1 MSLLHLIKDKYRI
14 VSIIGMSKNSGKTVT
29 LNRLIQE
36 AMEEGIPIGM
46 TSIGRDGES
55 LDRVTETEKPR
66 IFAEENSIIATTT
79 GLLEMG
85 DASIEILKVTP
96 YATPLGNVVI
106 GRVKSPGYIEIAG
119 PQTLKDIRD
128 VCDRMLA
135 LGARFVVIDGA
146 IDRKSSA
153 APAISEATI
162 LSSGAI
168 LSRDINRVLEETIH
182 TVGLLSLPQVSK
194 DYLEK
199 SKDLIFKN
207 KIGIIDNNMRVKEI
221 PLDTALGQGHKIGE
235 YLDED
240 SRVLIL
246 PGSLVRGTLDDITR
260 STRAYKNIDI
270 VVADGTKVFIP
281 PKDYLVFKRMEISIK
296 VVFPINLIG
305 ITINPYS
312 PSGYFFEP
320 KSFLEKMKEYIKD
333 IPVMDIMLGGD

>member
-1 MSLLHLIKDKYRI
+1 MSLLQLIKDKYRI

-29 LNRLIQE
+29 LNKLIQE
-36 AMEEGIPIGM
+36 DMEEGIPIGM

-66 IFAEENSIIATTT
+66 IFAEENTIIATTT
-79 GLLEMG
+79 SLLEMG

-96 YATPLGNVVI
+96 FTTPLGHVVI

-119 PQTLKDIRD
+119 PQSLRDIRY
-128 VCDRMLA
+128 VCDIMLG
-135 LGARFVVIDGA
+135 LGARFVIIDGA

-162 LSSGAI
+162 LSTGAI

-182 TVGLLSLPQVSK
+182 TVDLLSLPQIEE
-194 DYLEK
+194 DDLEK
-199 SKDLIFKN
+199 ARKLIFED
-207 KIGIIDNNMRVKEI
+207 KIGVISKNGEIDIIPI
-221 PLDTALGQGHKIGE
+221 DTALGKGHRIGE

-240 SRVLIL
+240 SRYLVV
-246 PGSLVRGTLDDITR
+246 PGSLVKGTLEDITR

-281 PKDYLVFKRMEISIK
+281 PKDYLFFKRIGISIK
-296 VVFPINLIG
+296 VAYPINLIG
-305 ITINPYS
+305 LTVNPYS

-320 KSFLEKMKEYIKD
+320 KNFLEKMKEYIKD

>member
-29 LNRLIQE
+29 LNKLIQE
-36 AMEEGIPIGM
+36 AMEEVIPIGM

-55 LDRVTETEKPR
+55 IDKVSETEKPR
-66 IFAEENSIIATTT
+66 IFAEENTIIATTT
-79 GLLEMG
+79 ALLEMG

-96 YATPLGNVVI
+96 FTTPLGDVVI
-106 GRVKSPGYIEIAG
+106 GRVKSAGYIEIAG
-119 PQTLKDIRD
+119 PQTLKDIRY
-128 VCDRMLA
+128 VCDTMLG

-162 LSSGAI
+162 LSTGAI
-168 LSRDINRVLEETIH
+168 LSRDINRVIEETIH
-182 TVGLLSLPQVSK
+182 TVGLLSLPQV
-194 DYLEK
+194 EK
-199 SKDLIFKN
+199 RYIEKARALILDN
-207 KIGIIDNNMRVKEI
+207 KIAVIDKNGEVEEI
-221 PLDTALGQGHKIGE
+221 PLNTALGKGHKIGQ
-235 YLDED
+235 YLGED
-240 SRVLIL
+240 SRALII
-246 PGSLVRGTLDDITR
+246 PGSLVKGTLEDITR

-270 VVADGTKVFIP
+270 VVGDGTKVFIT
-281 PKDYLVFKRMEISIK
+281 PKDYLLFKRIGISIK

-320 KSFLEKMKEYIKD
+320 KNFLEKMKEYIKD
-333 IPVMDIMLGGD
+333 IPVMDIMLGGE

>member
-29 LNRLIQE
+29 LNKLIQE
-36 AMEEGIPIGM
+36 AMEEVIPIGM

-55 LDRVTETEKPR
+55 IDKVSETEKPR
-66 IFAEENSIIATTT
+66 IFAEENTIIATTT
-79 GLLEMG
+79 ALLEMG

-96 YATPLGNVVI
+96 FTTPLGDVVI
-106 GRVKSPGYIEIAG
+106 GRVKSAGYIEIAG
-119 PQTLKDIRD
+119 PQTLKDIRY
-128 VCDRMLA
+128 VCDTMLG

-162 LSSGAI
+162 LSTGAI

-182 TVGLLSLPQVSK
+182 TVGLLSLPQVE
-194 DYLEK
+194 EK
-199 SKDLIFKN
+199 YIDKARELILNN
-207 KIGIIDNNMRVKEI
+207 KIAVIDKNGEVDEI
-221 PLDTALGQGHKIGE
+221 PLDTALGKGHKIGE
-235 YLDED
+235 HLGKD
-240 SRVLIL
+240 SRVLII
-246 PGSLVRGTLDDITR
+246 PGSLVKGTLEDITR

-270 VVADGTKVFIP
+270 VVGDGTKVFIP
-281 PKDYLVFKRMEISIK
+281 PKDYLLFKRIGISIK

-320 KSFLEKMKEYIKD
+320 KNFLEKMREYIKD
-333 IPVMDIMLGGD
+333 IPVMDIMLGGE

>member
-36 AMEEGIPIGM
+36 AMEEVIPIGM

-55 LDRVTETEKPR
+55 LDIVSETEKPR
-66 IFAEENSIIATTT
+66 IFAEENTIIATTT
-79 GLLEMG
+79 SLLEMG

-96 YATPLGNVVI
+96 FTTPLGDVVI

-119 PQTLKDIRD
+119 PQSLKDIRY
-128 VCDRMLA
+128 VCDIMLG
-135 LGARFVVIDGA
+135 LGARFIVIDGA

-162 LSSGAI
+162 LSTGAI
-168 LSRDINRVLEETIH
+168 LSRDINRVFEETIH
-182 TVGLLSLPQVSK
+182 TVELLSLPQVEEK
-194 DYLEK
+194 YLKKARE
-199 SKDLIFKN
+199 LILAN
-207 KIGIIDNNMRVKEI
+207 KIAVINEKGEVDEI
-221 PLDTALGQGHKIGE
+221 PLDTALGKGHKIGQH
-235 YLDED
+235 LGED
-240 SRVLIL
+240 SRVLTI
-246 PGSLVRGTLDDITR
+246 PGSLVKGTLNDITR

-270 VVADGTKVFIP
+270 VVGDGTKVFIP
-281 PKDYLVFKRMEISIK
+281 PKDYLLFKRIAISIK

-320 KSFLEKMKEYIKD
+320 KNFLEKMREYIKD
-333 IPVMDIMLGGD
+333 IPVMDIMLGGE